1 MLVVSVISVDS
12 YPFLAFL
19 DLTYHLEDI
28 EQLFS
33 GFTVPYDINDTK
45 LGSNNQESSKSS
57 NLDDSGI
64 SLLVFSSE
72 LM

>member
-1 MLVVSVISVDS
+1 MLVVAVISVDS

-33 GFTVPYDINDTK
+33 DFTVPYDINDTK